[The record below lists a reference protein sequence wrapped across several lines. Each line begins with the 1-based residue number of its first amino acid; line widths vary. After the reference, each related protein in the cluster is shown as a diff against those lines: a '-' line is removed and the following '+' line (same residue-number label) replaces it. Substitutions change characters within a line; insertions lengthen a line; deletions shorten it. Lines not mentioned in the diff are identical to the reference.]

1 MTDAQNQISCEAGH
15 EEHGLTNLI
24 HVLVYQHRLFV
35 CSGTVVDAGDQYH
48 NEAGMEHY
56 LSQPSYSA
64 GEGNWTS
71 QTQKVSHSREAAAT
85 PGDV

>member
-1 MTDAQNQISCEAGH
+1 MADAWNLVSCEAGH
-15 EEHGLTNLI
+15 GKHSLTNLI

-35 CSGTVVDAGDQYH
+35 CSGTVADAGDQYR

-56 LSQPSYSA
+56 LSQPGYSA
-64 GEGNWTS
+64 GEENWTS

>member
-1 MTDAQNQISCEAGH
+1 MTVVWNLTSCEAGH

-35 CSGTVVDAGDQYH
+35 CSGTAVDAGDQYH
-48 NEAGMEHY
+48 KEAGMEHY
-56 LSQPSYSA
+56 LLQPGYSA
-64 GEGNWTS
+64 VEGNWTS

>member
-1 MTDAQNQISCEAGH
+1 MTDAWNLISCEAGH
-15 EEHGLTNLI
+15 GEYGLTNLI

-56 LSQPSYSA
+56 LSQPGYSA
-64 GEGNWTS
+64 GVGNWTS

>member
-1 MTDAQNQISCEAGH
+1 MTVACNLISYETGH
-15 EEHGLTNLI
+15 GEHGLTNLI

-35 CSGTVVDAGDQYH
+35 CSGTAVDAGDQYH

-56 LSQPSYSA
+56 LSQSGYSA